1 MLKLSIKIM
10 LLGFLFSCE
19 KSESENEK
27 LGLTNENL
35 PMSNLLD
42 EENLE
47 QDDLTIEEVVVEY
60 EGFSEQ
66 TRMKITQLT
75 EEAVGYLVLA
85 STDIDE
91 QRYVDCVD
99 DLEKLINTLLLQK
112 NCFHIEP
119 SLIELLVLSQRF
131 LQSLF

>member
-19 KSESENEK
+19 NSESENEK

-60 EGFSEQ
+60 EGVSEQ
-66 TRMKITQLT
+66 TRMKVTQLT

-99 DLEKLINTLLLQK
+99 DLEKAYQYSVPRKIAST
-112 NCFHIEP
+112 
-119 SLIELLVLSQRF
+119 
-131 LQSLF
+131 